1 MGFVMIFPNI
11 NPISLNFSARLLLK
25 SNKQQIVAH
34 VYIFTMISCCTSST
48 FIPDHNLNNKVFDA
62 VTCGHINQG
71 LTVEFPFCP
80 FQLHQQNVRFLNCW
94 PFHGL
99 FCFSVDDVQL
109 SCYRILT
116 CFYSLGTGKNIFVE
130 RWEVTEV
137 KLVLFLLLIIIGIL
151 PSQWF
156 PGSNV

>member
-1 MGFVMIFPNI
+1 MGLRWWDFPI
-11 NPISLNFSARLLLK
+11 LIQYLWTFLLDCCWSLTNNRWCTRLHIHDDLLLHIK
-25 SNKQQIVAH
+25 
-34 VYIFTMISCCTSST
+34 YIY
-48 FIPDHNLNNKVFDA
+48 DA

-156 PGSNV
+156 PGSND